1 MLNLRVKPSS
11 LFVGGG
17 GEGEDAGADVDF
29 NWHCKAGLAANIQ
42 VVKEE
47 FCKKRGL
54 KPVKI
59 LIEGPPGSG
68 KSFYGRQLAEHYN
81 VPHIHIKHMIDE
93 IIHWNKEM
101 EEGIAKRR
109 EVKTRIRLHWEALR
123 AEEERKRSLSGV
135 SKSAEGRPGTSDGS
149 EKPAVIIEPEK
160 PDTDSD
166 GDYMHIDIKR
176 RLKDFVEGN
185 PEGSRIPTDI
195 INEAVRWRLNQNDCQ
210 NRGYVLD
217 GYPHSYDEAFGV
229 FFVQNKKPEPKFV
242 IDEATGERVQA
253 PDEMDEEA
261 LKEYL
266 KPKF

>member
-1 MLNLRVKPSS
+1 MLNLRAKPSS
-11 LFVGGG
+11 IFVA
-17 GEGEDAGADVDF
+17 EGEEGGDTADF

-54 KPVKI
+54 KPFKI
-59 LIEGPPGSG
+59 LIEGPPGAG

-93 IIHWNKEM
+93 IIHWNKEK
-101 EEGIAKRR
+101 EEGIMKRR
-109 EVKTRIRLHWEALR
+109 EVKARIRQHEEALK
-123 AEEERKRSLSGV
+123 EEAAKNGAAGSADDDRK
-135 SKSAEGRPGTSDGS
+135 T
-149 EKPAVIIEPEK
+149 IIEPEK

-166 GDYMHIDIKR
+166 IDYADISIKG
-176 RLKDFVEGN
+176 RLKEYVERHPGD
-185 PEGSRIPTDI
+185 RIPVEL

-217 GYPHSYDEAFGV
+217 GYPHSYEEAFGV
-229 FFVQNKKPEPKFV
+229 FFVQNKKPEPKFN
-242 IDEATGERVQA
+242 IDEATGEKVQA

-261 LKEYL
+261 LKEYM
-266 KPKF
+266 KPKFQKNIYP

>member
-17 GEGEDAGADVDF
+17 GEGEDAAAEVDF

-93 IIHWNKEM
+93 IVHWNKDM

-109 EVKTRIRLHWEALR
+109 EVKNRIRLHWEALK
-123 AEEERKRSLSGV
+123 AEQERNRNQTALSGM
-135 SKSAEGRPGTSDGS
+135 SKSAEGKPGASVEA
-149 EKPAVIIEPEK
+149 EKPQVIVEPEK

-166 GDYMHIDIKR
+166 EDYLHIDIKR
-176 RLKDFVEGN
+176 RLKEFVETN
-185 PEGSRIPTDI
+185 PEGERVPTDM
-195 INEAVRWRLNQNDCQ
+195 INEAVRWRLNQNDC
-210 NRGYVLD
+210 
-217 GYPHSYDEAFGV
+217 
-229 FFVQNKKPEPKFV
+229 
-242 IDEATGERVQA
+242 
-253 PDEMDEEA
+253 
-261 LKEYL
+261 
-266 KPKF
+266 